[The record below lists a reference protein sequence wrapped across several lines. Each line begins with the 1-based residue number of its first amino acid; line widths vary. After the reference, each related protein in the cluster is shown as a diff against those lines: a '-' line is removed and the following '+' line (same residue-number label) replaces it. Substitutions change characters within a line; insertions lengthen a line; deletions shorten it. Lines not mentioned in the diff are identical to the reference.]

1 MPQNV
6 LLLGVDGGGT
16 CCRARLADS
25 EGITLGYGEAGPAN
39 VRFGIEK
46 SFSAVHEA
54 TEQSLREAGLQNC
67 KERIVACLALAGAGE
82 PITHEKVRRYPHPFR
97 RVLVTNDA
105 RAACIG
111 AHAGRDGGIV
121 IAGTGSIGW
130 AILGGVDHQVGG
142 WGFPISDA
150 GSGAWLGCE
159 ALGRLLLAHDG
170 LLPWT
175 KFLRA
180 LFEQFESDPH
190 AVVRWMGTARPRS
203 YASFAPSVVEY
214 AAKHDPVAVDL
225 MQMAGTHIDAIAGR
239 LLEFGAIR
247 LALMGGLAQKIRPY
261 LSDSTTHN
269 LVPPVGD
276 ALTGALH
283 LARCEAL
290 AHIKGY

>member
-1 MPQNV
+1 VPSNV

-25 EGITLGYGEAGPAN
+25 DGTILGYGEAGPAN

-46 SFSAVHEA
+46 SFSAVIEA
-54 TEQSLREAGLQNC
+54 TERSLREAGLQNC
-67 KERIVACLALAGAGE
+67 KGRIVACLALAGASE
-82 PITHEKVRRYPHPFR
+82 PITHEKVRGYPHPFR
-97 RVLVTNDA
+97 RVVVTNDA

-150 GSGAWLGCE
+150 GSGAWLGCA
-159 ALGRLLLAHDG
+159 ALARLLKAHDG

-175 KFLRA
+175 KFLRVI
-180 LFEQFESDPH
+180 FEQFESDPH
-190 AVVRWMGTARPRS
+190 AVVRWTKTARPRD
-203 YASFAPSVVEY
+203 YASFAPGVVGY
-214 AAKHDPVAVDL
+214 AAKEDPVAIEL
-225 MQMAGTHIDAIAGR
+225 MQMAGIYIDAIAAR
-239 LLEFGAIR
+239 LLELGARR
-247 LALMGGLAQKIRPY
+247 LAIMGGLAQAIRPY
-261 LSDSTTHN
+261 LSGATTQH
-269 LVPPVGD
+269 LVQPLGD

-283 LARCEAL
+283 LARCEAV
-290 AHIKGY
+290 AHITG